1 MNKIIIDGKEYELSD
16 ELAEKIKAEVA
27 EQEMER
33 KMASDPFA
41 RMRSDD
47 YHFITAEGSVCTGC
61 ETGMIADDERYEA
74 GNYCHDKGLM
84 EQRALHETLNRL
96 LWRFQKENDRND
108 TGHIPNQYVILSMD
122 GMPFITNLPT
132 VCDWFL
138 GPRLF
143 GVTYFGNKGV
153 AERAIEEV
161 VKPFMAAHPE
171 FVW

>member
-1 MNKIIIDGKEYELSD
+1 MNKIILDGKEYELSA

-27 EQEMER
+27 AQEKAENPFER
-33 KMASDPFA
+33 K
-41 RMRSDD
+41 
-47 YHFITAEGSVCTGC
+47 T
-61 ETGMIADDERYEA
+61 DDEEYFYVNVVGEVKPAIDRYFSMDNGCFQVA
-74 GNYCHDKGLM
+74 NYCRDKGLM

-108 TGHIPNQYVILSMD
+108 TGHIPNQYVILSID
-122 GMPFITNLPT
+122 GMPFIKNLPT
-132 VCDWFL
+132 VCDWFF